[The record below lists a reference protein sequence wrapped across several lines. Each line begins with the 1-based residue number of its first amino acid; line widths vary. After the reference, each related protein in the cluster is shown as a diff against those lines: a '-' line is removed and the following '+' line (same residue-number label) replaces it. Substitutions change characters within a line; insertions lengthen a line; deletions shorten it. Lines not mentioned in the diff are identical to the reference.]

1 MSDSTGQWT
10 ATDHVVILAPQDAVR
25 KHSIEAATR
34 IHSRHVAKQK
44 IFNVEELETL
54 PARTHRG
61 HHSTN
66 EAAFDDIHWMGKDH
80 HCKISVSLLF

>member
-10 ATDHVVILAPQDAVR
+10 ATYHVVILAPQDAVR
-25 KHSIEAATR
+25 KLSIEVATR
-34 IHSRHVAKQK
+34 IRSRHVAKQK
-44 IFNVEELETL
+44 IVNVEELETL

-61 HHSTN
+61 HHSAN

-80 HCKISVSLLF
+80 HCKISVSLF